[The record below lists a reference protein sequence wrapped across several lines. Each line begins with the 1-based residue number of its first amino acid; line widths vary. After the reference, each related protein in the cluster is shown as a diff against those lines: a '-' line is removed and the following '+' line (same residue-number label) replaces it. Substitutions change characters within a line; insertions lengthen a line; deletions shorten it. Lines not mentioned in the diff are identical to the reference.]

1 MLATLYCTQ
10 CGKQLTYVRK
20 PKKQL
25 CRSCLCRYH
34 AKTLGY
40 KVWTNQ
46 DLIELQYTCELK
58 KETDRKRAEITF
70 LKQQIKEL
78 QKKRRP
84 VRKQLTKKY
93 GLARLHNQQR
103 ARGYLNKTKTD
114 PIKEMFGRLRV
125 ELTKTAGRLN
135 Q

>member
-1 MLATLYCTQ
+1 A
-10 CGKQLTYVRK
+10 
-20 PKKQL
+20 KK
-25 CRSCLCRYH
+25 
-34 AKTLGY
+34 LGY

-58 KETDRKRAEITF
+58 KETDRKRLEIKI

-84 VRKQLTKKY
+84 VRKNLEKKY
-93 GLARLHNQQR
+93 GVTSIHNQQR

-114 PIKEMFGRLRV
+114 PLKEMFGRVRV
-125 ELTKTAGRLN
+125 ELAKTAGRLN

>member
-1 MLATLYCTQ
+1 MLATLYCIE
-10 CGKQLTYVRK
+10 CGKKLTYKHK
-20 PKKQL
+20 PKRQL

-46 DLIELQYTCELK
+46 DLTKLQYTCELK
-58 KETDRKRAEITF
+58 KEIDRKRLEIKI

-84 VRKQLTKKY
+84 VRKNLEQKY
-93 GLARLHNQQR
+93 GVASLHNQQR

-114 PIKEMFGRLRV
+114 PLKEMFGRVRV

>member
-10 CGKQLTYVRK
+10 CGKQLTYVHK

-40 KVWTNQ
+40 KTWTNQ

-58 KETDRKRAEITF
+58 KEIDHKRGEITF

>member
-10 CGKQLTYVRK
+10 CGKQLTYVHK

-58 KETDRKRAEITF
+58 KEIDHKRAEITF

>member
-10 CGKQLTYVRK
+10 CGKKLTYVHK

-25 CRSCLCRYH
+25 CRSGLCRYH
-34 AKTLGY
+34 AKKLGY

-58 KETDRKRAEITF
+58 KEIDRKRAEITF

-84 VRKQLTKKY
+84 VRKNLEKKY

-103 ARGYLNKTKTD
+103 VRGYLKTQTD
-114 PIKEMFGRLRV
+114 PLKEMFGRLRV
-125 ELTKTAGRLN
+125 ELAKNAGRLN